1 MESKPINLIVQGDV
15 FIHPSK
21 IPPQAKKLDH
31 HILAEGEVTGHAHK
45 IGLEFLKYAS
55 LFEHNKTLF
64 LKVEG
69 LSGIGGISIVHEEHK
84 PVIVPEGEW
93 KVGIVRE
100 YDPFE
105 QEARQVRD

>member
-1 MESKPINLIVQGDV
+1 MLIVQGDV
-15 FIHPSK
+15 FLTEAE
-21 IPPQAKKLDH
+21 IPEGAKRVDH
-31 HILAEGEVTGHAHK
+31 HVLAEGEATGHHHRVST
-45 IGLEFLKYAS
+45 EFIKHAML
-55 LFEHNKTLF
+55 LEHNKTLY

-69 LSGIGGISIVHEEHK
+69 IPGIEGISVVHEEHK
-84 PVIVPEGEW
+84 PIIVPEGEW